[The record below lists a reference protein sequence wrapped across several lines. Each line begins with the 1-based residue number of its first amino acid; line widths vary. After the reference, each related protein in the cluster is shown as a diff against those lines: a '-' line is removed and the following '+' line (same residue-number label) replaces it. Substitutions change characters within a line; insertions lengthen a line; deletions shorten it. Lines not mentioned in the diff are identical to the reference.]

1 MEARILFS
9 ASMMAVE
16 ACLKLFFF
24 FFSIALFLYI
34 VFLLVALS
42 GLLPGSS
49 QRPACKSA
57 AGADSEDGR
66 RYRLG

>member
-16 ACLKLFFF
+16 ACLKLF

-42 GLLPGSS
+42 GLLPGGS
-49 QRPACKSA
+49 QRSVCMSA

>member
-24 FFSIALFLYI
+24 SIALFLYI

-42 GLLPGSS
+42 SLLPGGS
-49 QRPACKSA
+49 QRSVCMSA

>member
-16 ACLKLFFF
+16 ACLKL

-42 GLLPGSS
+42 GLLPGGS
-49 QRPACKSA
+49 QRSVCMSA

>member
-16 ACLKLFFF
+16 ACLKLFF